1 MNTTKT
7 AKKQT
12 KKDGVKF
19 GNNEPV
25 NTVSKKTPSKLN
37 LSRKALVEHWKNE
50 NLKPKKICDFF
61 HNSKEITQ
69 TFINEVNNS
78 FGTSFKISSLN
89 TSLLAFGYSYE
100 KNSVELSESKT
111 LIIKDKKQ
119 YFSANYI
126 LMLLQRKAKYGTAKN
141 PDFIKHAEEMET
153 RKALRMIEAEAK
165 KQLIAKLLEA
175 NEKSK

>member
-12 KKDGVKF
+12 KRNGVKF
-19 GNNEPV
+19 GKNEPI
-25 NTVSKKTPSKLN
+25 NTPSKKTPSKLN

-50 NLKPKKICDFF
+50 NLKPSKICDFF

-69 TFINEVNNS
+69 NFINEVNNS
-78 FGTSFKISSLN
+78 FNTSFKISSLN
-89 TSLLAFGYSYE
+89 KSLLALGYSYE
-100 KNSVELSESKT
+100 KNSVELSENKT

-119 YFSANYI
+119 YFSANYM
-126 LMLLQRKAKYGTAKN
+126 LMLLQRKAKYSTAKN
-141 PDFIKHAEEMET
+141 PEFIKHAEEMQT

-165 KQLIAKLLEA
+165 KALIAKLLKD
-175 NEKSK
+175 NESK